1 MKADGNQAA
10 LWRALGCFISLGPT
24 LSLWGRHAHGAIS
37 VTLQQFVLLFLP
49 YCSLK
54 EHVGGC
60 VSMVHSQ
67 YSSLWLL
74 GDQGWQL

>member
-1 MKADGNQAA
+1 MKADRNQAA
-10 LWRALGCFISLGPT
+10 LWRAVRCFISLGPT
-24 LSLWGRHAHGAIS
+24 RSLWGRHAHGAIP
-37 VTLQQFVLLFLP
+37 VTLQLLP

-54 EHVGGC
+54 EHIGGC
-60 VSMVHSQ
+60 VSIVHSQ